1 LYGAFAALLFTAGGF
16 RFRKQRGLFNGAAA
30 YFVRGSAVLQTR
42 TLGALL
48 VQADSLYLLE
58 LNGCGNWLE

>member
-1 LYGAFAALLFTAGGF
+1 MGSLLRYCLSTGGF
-16 RFRKQRGLFNGAAA
+16 RFRKQRRLFNGAAS

-48 VQADSLYLLE
+48 VQADSLCLLN
-58 LNGCGNWLE
+58 LNGCGNRLE